1 VKLASD
7 SNALVVGFN
16 VNATTVAKRMAEK
29 EGVNIKVFNVIY
41 ELVEEVKNNMA
52 DLLPPEVVRTD
63 LGRLKVLAIF
73 KTGKNDMIVGG
84 KVIDGKA
91 VKKALIEVK
100 RDKEIIG
107 KGEISNLQQNKKP
120 AEEVKSGNEC
130 GVTFEGKT
138 RIEEGDILEFYE
150 EKEERRKL

>member
-1 VKLASD
+1 
-7 SNALVVGFN
+7 
-16 VNATTVAKRMAEK
+16 
-29 EGVNIKVFNVIY
+29 
-41 ELVEEVKNNMA
+41 MA